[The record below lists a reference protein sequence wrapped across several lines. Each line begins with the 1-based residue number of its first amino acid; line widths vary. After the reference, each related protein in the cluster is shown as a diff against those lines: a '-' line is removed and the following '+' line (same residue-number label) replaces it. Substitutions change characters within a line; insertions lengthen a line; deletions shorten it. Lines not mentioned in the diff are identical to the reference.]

1 MQGWIKL
8 HRKIQE
14 NEIWM
19 DEEPFD
25 RRSAFIDLLL
35 MANHKDKKVI
45 FNGQVIEIEAGQR
58 ITSIRNLSERWRWSV
73 KKVVRFLDML
83 EMLEI
88 IERKSDRQKTLITI
102 VNYGFY
108 QGMGNTN
115 DYTDDHT
122 EETQR
127 KHEGNT
133 EETPTTTQRKHQRP
147 TNKND
152 KNDKNDKNEKNEK
165 NDKNEEE
172 VYISKTAAAQKIV
185 DIYHIQCPSLPRVT
199 KLTDARIKAINAR
212 LKEYSEE
219 DIETAF
225 VKAENS
231 AFLRGENGKW
241 KAGFDWI
248 MNPNNIVKILEGN
261 YDDREKIK
269 KDSFDSMLE
278 DWAKGGS
285 NGKE

>member
-127 KHEGNT
+127 KHEVNT

-147 TNKND
+147 IN

-185 DIYHIQCPSLPRVT
+185 DIYHIQCPSLPRVA

-231 AFLRGENGKW
+231 AFLRGDNGKW

-261 YDDREKIK
+261 YDDRIQQK
-269 KDSFDSMLE
+269 KDNFNSMLE
-278 DWAKGGS
+278 EWAKGG
-285 NGKE
+285 NQDE